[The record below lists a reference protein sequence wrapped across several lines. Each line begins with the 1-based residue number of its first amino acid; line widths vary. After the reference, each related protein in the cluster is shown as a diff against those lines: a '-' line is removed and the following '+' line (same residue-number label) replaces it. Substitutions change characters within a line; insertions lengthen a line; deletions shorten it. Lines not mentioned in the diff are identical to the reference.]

1 MVDEL
6 NRAFSGEP
14 PSGYV
19 ARPLLVT
26 TEIMRESETINIE
39 LDTSHEASYLQL
51 WRPD

>member
-1 MVDEL
+1 VVDEL

-19 ARPLLVT
+19 AQPLLVT
-26 TEIMRESETINIE
+26 TEVLRESESISIE
-39 LDTSHEASYLQL
+39 LDTSYEASYLQL